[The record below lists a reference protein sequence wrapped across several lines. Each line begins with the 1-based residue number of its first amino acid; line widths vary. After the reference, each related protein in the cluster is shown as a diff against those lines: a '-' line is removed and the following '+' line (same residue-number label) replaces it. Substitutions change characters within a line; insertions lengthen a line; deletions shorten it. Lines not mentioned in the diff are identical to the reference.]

1 MRNPGDRSTIRER
14 LGKCKRLQLHRKVGL
29 LTRGQ
34 EHPTRGNHEIRVM
47 ENVCLDSSSLFFHRL
62 KGISAAGGQLYF
74 LCTRI
79 KSLLHRFGHKA
90 TLNRV
95 YLSFC
100 YRGLVLPNPLL
111 CWRRR

>member
-1 MRNPGDRSTIRER
+1 MRDLGNQSTVREC
-14 LGKCKRLQLHRKVGL
+14 LGKCKRLQLHREVGL

-90 TLNRV
+90 TLDRAH
-95 YLSFC
+95 LSFC
-100 YRGLVLPNPLL
+100 HRDLVLPSPRL